1 MVIMAVDY
9 GDSRTGIA
17 LCDALE
23 MMAFPKT
30 VIKAYNMEKVAEAI
44 VSEANNCKAELL
56 VVGNPKNMDGTE
68 GFRSEKCK
76 ELVSLLE
83 TKTDLKVVLWD
94 ERLSTVSA
102 YQSFNEVNLRGKKR
116 KENVD
121 AQAAVVILQSYLD
134 YHSNHC

>member
-9 GDSRTGIA
+9 GDTRTGIA
-17 LCDALE
+17 LCDALQ
-23 MMAFPKT
+23 MMAFPRT
-30 VIKAYNMEKVAEAI
+30 VIKAYNMEKVADSIINEAQ
-44 VSEANNCKAELL
+44 ACKAELL
-56 VVGNPKNMDGTE
+56 VVGNPKNMDGSE

-76 ELVSLLE
+76 ELVSILE
-83 TKTDLKVVLWD
+83 SKTDIKIVLWD

-102 YQSFNEVNLRGKKR
+102 YNSFNEVNLRGKKR

-134 YHSNHC
+134 YSSNHG